1 MGLSSTH
8 GMQHP
13 DGPMVSCDNTT
24 CLTGKTLRSTRTLHG
39 AMQLQYSWPQGKRVG
54 VKSRRRAKGRG
65 VGLQMIGTSVVVRGP
80 PLVHCCSFCH
90 SAPTC
95 YWHCHS
101 GLMIVSI
108 NGKGMMETGC
118 ARIPKTRIETCI
130 PGGEA
135 ARNKNIT
142 SVDGQTRNMAKSAIN
157 QQYCRRTSILASST

>member
-1 MGLSSTH
+1 MAYSI
-8 GMQHP
+8 
-13 DGPMVSCDNTT
+13 PMVPYENTI
-24 CLTGKTLRSTRTLHG
+24 CLTGKTLPSTRTLHG

-101 GLMIVSI
+101 GLMIVTI
-108 NGKGMMETGC
+108 NGKGMETTGC
-118 ARIPKTRIETCI
+118 CCVHNEDTH
-130 PGGEA
+130 G
-135 ARNKNIT
+135 
-142 SVDGQTRNMAKSAIN
+142 NMHTG
-157 QQYCRRTSILASST
+157 R